1 MTGWPR
7 TLAWSD
13 FTTIPEAA
21 AAQLRARNG
30 HPIVAR
36 VSISI
41 GFLPGNSPRSLDG
54 RTFNRVDVRVQ
65 INRLE
70 YVPSR
75 LPAAQSAA
83 YLRHEQGHVDL
94 MGLFAREMEV
104 RLSALRGST
113 AEDLT
118 RQAEA
123 LVNESVA
130 NARMY
135 AVNAPGLD
143 CVYDRETNHGMNRS
157 QQERWNSIIARN
169 MAVWNNPNFTFQT

>member
-1 MTGWPR
+1 
-7 TLAWSD
+7 
-13 FTTIPEAA
+13 
-21 AAQLRARNG
+21 
-30 HPIVAR
+30 
-36 VSISI
+36 
-41 GFLPGNSPRSLDG
+41 
-54 RTFNRVDVRVQ
+54 
-65 INRLE
+65 
-70 YVPSR
+70 
-75 LPAAQSAA
+75 
-83 YLRHEQGHVDL
+83 

-143 CVYDRETNHGMNRS
+143 CVYDHETNHGMNRS
-157 QQERWNSIIARN
+157 QQDRWNSIIARN

>member
-36 VSISI
+36 VGISI